1 MRRMARLVALL
12 ALLLVGF
19 APLAAAQERVG
30 VRTGNHPG
38 FGRIVFDWTAPPA
51 YTVETT
57 PGRVLLRFPNP
68 DAVVL
73 PGRGRLPRNI
83 TAANRVEGG
92 IELLIAEGSRVRHF
106 RNGPKVAVDV
116 MDAVAPEA
124 APTPAAAPRPAAP
137 RPATPVA
144 TAPPAPR
151 LVPNA
156 AAPGPDAPAPA
167 PTAVPVPAT
176 PVAAA
181 PAAPVAAA
189 PAAPVAAAPAEPTS
203 TIPSGAFVQPPPP
216 AVEPPAPVAAAP
228 PPAPTRPAPAAPVAP
243 APASPVAAVPAA
255 PAPRPVPLVPPV
267 AEPAPTANPPLNS
280 LAGPPPIRARAVLR
294 ANQPSAL
301 RLPQA
306 AGFGL
311 AALRRGDVALVVL
324 ASERPLELGAVRA
337 DRAFAAAQVQRL
349 PGASVLTFPLAPDQ
363 RLVVER
369 DGADWLLIP
378 GPRAPGGPDV
388 AHLRAVPEAESLLLA
403 APGAAQVVALT
414 DAETGLPLLIGT
426 LREPLARQPVTRRLP
441 EMELPETFHGAAILA
456 RSDRIALRAG
466 AGRFV
471 LTGAAPAPEVSP
483 LTEGAG
489 AMTRSFDFPAAPVP
503 ALMERLRAQQAAVA
517 SAAPLQRAPL
527 RFAVAETLLSL
538 GLPQE
543 AQAMLRMAA
552 EETPAAARDP
562 RHRFLSGAA
571 ALLAGRAPPAGALE
585 AEVPPSDE
593 VMLWRALR
601 DAARGETR
609 TAAAALA
616 ATAPLL
622 MSYPEGLRRRLLPV
636 LAETLA
642 AGGEGAAAARVLEQ
656 AGPDP
661 SLALA
666 RALTENARGRTEE
679 ALELFD
685 AAARSRDRLMRARA
699 LRHAL
704 ERRLELG
711 RVTPAEAAQG
721 LEQTLFA
728 WRGDA
733 QEVVT
738 RLRIADLR
746 REAGDARAAMALLRE
761 TASLFPEQAA
771 AIRPRLQQAFLQ
783 ALETDAPLSAVAM
796 HDAQPD
802 LMPTGD
808 AAAAVLEGLAGRLAA
823 LDLNDR
829 AAALLTRALERT
841 PAGEGRAALGARLA
855 ELRLDARDAD
865 AALEALTATS
875 ARNLPV
881 ALARRRAI
889 LAARAEALRGQTER
903 AIESLTALGA
913 EGDLPLSGILAAARD
928 HAGAAI
934 ALARHL
940 DRTDDTAPLPA
951 EAQREVLRL
960 AALRI
965 LAGEEDQLPALRA
978 RYAARM
984 TEAPFKAGFDA
995 LTSDPVRGLADLPR
1009 LARELD
1015 LFRSLPEG
1023 RG

>member
-1 MRRMARLVALL
+1 MRGVARLVALL
-12 ALLLVGF
+12 ALLLAGF

-51 YTVETT
+51 YTVDTT

-68 DAVVL
+68 DRVEL

-116 MDAVAPEA
+116 MDAAAPEA
-124 APTPAAAPRPAAP
+124 APAPAAARPAAAPAPAS
-137 RPATPVA
+137 R
-144 TAPPAPR
+144 
-151 LVPNA
+151 A
-156 AAPGPDAPAPA
+156 AATPAPA
-167 PTAVPVPAT
+167 TT
-176 PVAAA
+176 PRAAAA
-181 PAAPVAAA
+181 PAPVAAPPAMVTA
-189 PAAPVAAAPAEPTS
+189 PPPVAEAAQS

-216 AVEPPAPVAAAP
+216 AEPPAPVLAATAPP
-228 PPAPTRPAPAAPVAP
+228 PPAPTPTAFSALATAPVARPAPLA
-243 APASPVAAVPAA
+243 
-255 PAPRPVPLVPPV
+255 PPV
-267 AEPAPTANPPLNS
+267 AEPASTANPPLNS

-388 AHLRAVPEAESLLLA
+388 AHLRAVPEAESLLLT

-414 DAETGLPLLIGT
+414 DAETGLPLLLGT
-426 LREPLARQPVTRRLP
+426 LRDPLARQPVTRRLP

-471 LTGAAPAPEVSP
+471 LTGATPAPEVSP

-571 ALLAGRAPPAGALE
+571 ALLAGRTPPAGALE
-585 AEVPPSDE
+585 AEIAPSDE

-609 TAAAALA
+609 TAAASLA

-642 AGGEGAAAARVLEQ
+642 AGGEGPAAARVLEQ

-761 TASLFPEQAA
+761 TASLFPDQAA

-783 ALETDAPLSAVAM
+783 ALETDPPLSAVAM

-808 AAAAVLEGLAGRLAA
+808 AAAVVLEQLAGRLAA

-841 PAGEGRAALGARLA
+841 PTGEGRAALGARLA
-855 ELRLDARDAD
+855 ELRLDMRDAD
-865 AALEALTATS
+865 AALEALSATS

-889 LAARAEALRGQTER
+889 LTARAEALRGQTER
-903 AIESLTALGA
+903 AVESLTALGA
-913 EGDLPLSGILAAARD
+913 EGDLALSGILAAARD

-940 DRTDDTAPLPA
+940 DRTDDTQALPA

-984 TEAPFKAGFDA
+984 TEAPFRAGFEA

-1015 LFRSLPEG
+1015 LFRSLPQD

>member
-1 MRRMARLVALL
+1 MRPMARLVALL
-12 ALLLVGF
+12 ALLLAGLV
-19 APLAAAQERVG
+19 PLAAAQERVG

-68 DAVVL
+68 DAVAL

-116 MDAVAPEA
+116 MDAAEARPAPA
-124 APTPAAAPRPAAP
+124 AATPPAPTPRAAAPSP
-137 RPATPVA
+137 RA
-144 TAPPAPR
+144 
-151 LVPNA
+151 
-156 AAPGPDAPAPA
+156 
-167 PTAVPVPAT
+167 
-176 PVAAA
+176 
-181 PAAPVAAA
+181 AAPVAAPAASPAPTPASNPAPVPALA
-189 PAAPVAAAPAEPTS
+189 PAAPPVAEPAPT
-203 TIPSGAFVQPPPP
+203 TIPSGAFVQPPPQ
-216 AVEPPAPVAAAP
+216 AAEPSAPVAAAP
-228 PPAPTRPAPAAPVAP
+228 APAPQPPAPSRAATPAAAAPAATLPSAPVPRPAPLA
-243 APASPVAAVPAA
+243 
-255 PAPRPVPLVPPV
+255 PPV
-267 AEPAPTANPPLNS
+267 AEPSPTANPPLGS

-349 PGASVLTFPLAPDQ
+349 PGASVLTFPLAADQ

-369 DGADWLLIP
+369 NGADWLLIP
-378 GPRAPGGPDV
+378 GPRSPGGPDV

-403 APGAAQVVALT
+403 APGAAQVIALT
-414 DAETGLPLLIGT
+414 DAETGLPLLVGT

-466 AGRFV
+466 VDRFV
-471 LTGAAPAPEVSP
+471 LTGAAPPPEVNP

-503 ALMERLRAQQAAVA
+503 ALMERLRAQQAAIA
-517 SAAPLQRAPL
+517 SAAPLQRGPL

-562 RHRFLSGAA
+562 RHRFLAGAA
-571 ALLAGRAPPAGALE
+571 ALLAGRAPPAGALD
-585 AEVPPSDE
+585 AEIASSDE
-593 VMLWRALR
+593 VILWRALR

-622 MSYPEGLRRRLLPV
+622 MSYPDGLRRRLLPV

-642 AGGEGAAAARVLEQ
+642 AGGEGESAARVLEQ

-711 RVTPAEAAQG
+711 RITPAEAAQG

-771 AIRPRLQQAFLQ
+771 AMRPRLQQAFLQ
-783 ALETDAPLSAVAM
+783 ALETDAPLSAVAL

-865 AALEALTATS
+865 AALEALSATS

-889 LAARAEALRGQTER
+889 LVARAEALRGQTER
-903 AIESLTALGA
+903 AVESLTALGA

-940 DRTDDTAPLPA
+940 DRTDDTQPLPA

-960 AALRI
+960 VALRI

-1015 LFRSLPEG
+1015 LFRTLPQD

>member
-1 MRRMARLVALL
+1 MARLVALL
-12 ALLLVGF
+12 ALLLAGF

-38 FGRIVFDWTAPPA
+38 FGRIVFDWTAAPA

-116 MDAVAPEA
+116 MDAAAPEA
-124 APTPAAAPRPAAP
+124 APPPVAAPAAAPRPAAP
-137 RPATPVA
+137 RPAAPRPAAPVA

-151 LVPNA
+151 LAPNA
-156 AAPGPDAPAPA
+156 AAPSPDMPA
-167 PTAVPVPAT
+167 PTAAP
-176 PVAAA
+176 A
-181 PAAPVAAA
+181 PAAPVA
-189 PAAPVAAAPAEPTS
+189 AAPVAAAPAEPAS

-228 PPAPTRPAPAAPVAP
+228 PPAPTRPAPAAPVATAT
-243 APASPVAAVPAA
+243 APASPAAAVPAA
-255 PAPRPVPLVPPV
+255 PPARPAPLAPPV
-267 AEPAPTANPPLNS
+267 AEPASTANPPLNS

-311 AALRRGDVALVVL
+311 AALRRGDSALVVL

-349 PGASVLTFPLAPDQ
+349 PGASVLTFPLAADQ

-388 AHLRAVPEAESLLLA
+388 AHLRAVPEAESLLLT

-414 DAETGLPLLIGT
+414 DAETGLPLLLGT
-426 LREPLARQPVTRRLP
+426 LRDPLARQPVTRRLP

-571 ALLAGRAPPAGALE
+571 ALLAGRTPPAGALE
-585 AEVPPSDE
+585 VEIPSSDE

-601 DAARGETR
+601 DASRGETR
-609 TAAAALA
+609 TAAASLA
-616 ATAPLL
+616 ATAPLF

-642 AGGEGAAAARVLEQ
+642 AGGEGPAAARVLEQ

-666 RALTENARGRTEE
+666 RALTENAQGRTEE
-679 ALELFD
+679 ALDLFD

-783 ALETDAPLSAVAM
+783 ALETDAPLAAVAM

-875 ARNLPV
+875 VRNLPV

-903 AIESLTALGA
+903 AVESLTALGA
-913 EGDLPLSGILAAARD
+913 EGDLALSGILAAARD

-940 DRTDDTAPLPA
+940 DRTDDTQALPA
-951 EAQREVLRL
+951 GAQREVLRL

-984 TEAPFKAGFDA
+984 TEAPLKAGFDA

-1015 LFRSLPEG
+1015 LFRSLPQD